1 MIALV
6 LAATLSLQPNAI
18 ANHPR
23 PVVESITPNSGPPA
37 GGTTVTIRGHHL
49 YPLIPPAR
57 FPQPLCTPCPGAP
70 PYVLFG
76 GKRGLVVSNTDEEVV
91 VKTPPSSGGIY
102 DVEISNSYFGEVD
115 DYSTVVSRVF
125 QYGSNDFDKILVPI
139 VADRVPGAFGSIWS
153 SELVGRNDN
162 DRYVFVQQNIFEVE
176 ITQPAPWNGGLAK
189 TTFRPE
195 LTGDAAFLYQEHI
208 DGSRKPLAYSLRVR
222 DLSRQADSWGTEVP
236 LIRAED
242 AFTGK
247 PMDILNVPFEPE
259 SRITLRVYDLDGYV
273 GGSVPV
279 YIRNNESDT
288 LLGSTSVTF
297 AGEGYQNYPPNPG
310 LAVIDVKPLVANASG
325 VERLRIQVGEKDAAK
340 RLWAMVSVTDLE
352 TQQVTVI
359 SPVK

>member
-6 LAATLSLQPNAI
+6 LAATLSLQPNYI

-23 PVVESITPNSGPPA
+23 PVVTSISPITGPPA
-37 GGTTVTIRGHHL
+37 GGTTVTIKGDHL
-49 YPLIPPAR
+49 YPLIPAGR
-57 FPQPLCTPCPGAP
+57 APQPLCTPCPGAP
-70 PYVLFG
+70 PYVFFG
-76 GKRGLVVSNTDEEVV
+76 GKRAQTVSYDDDEIV
-91 VKTPPSSGGIY
+91 VKTPPNSGGIY

-115 DYSTVVSRVF
+115 DYSTVLSRVF
-125 QYGSNDFDKILVPI
+125 QYGTNDFDKILVPV

-162 DRYVFVQQNIFEVE
+162 DRYVFVQQNIFEVV

-208 DGSRKPLAYSLRVR
+208 DRSRKPLAYSLRVR

-242 AFTGK
+242 AFVGE
-247 PMDILNVPFEPE
+247 PMEILNVPFEPD

-273 GGSVPV
+273 GGTVPV
-279 YIRNNESDT
+279 YIRSNESDT
-288 LLGSTSVTF
+288 LLGSTSITF
-297 AGEGYQNYPPNPG
+297 ADEGYQNYPPNPG
-310 LAVIDVKPLVANASG
+310 LAVIDVKPLIANAGG
-325 VERLRIQVGEKDAAK
+325 VDRIRIQVGEKDAPK

-352 TQQVTVI
+352 TQQFTVI